1 MGAMLATTTVVAA
14 HEAARPLEGSVGG
27 KALRFHQH
35 STELRVPPS
44 PALEPDEM
52 TIELWARLEGAQPE
66 HAQFVR
72 KLASWDKPGYLF
84 AASQSG
90 YGCVQFRWWDKSLK
104 TLPDSMLGTWYRD
117 QWHHFAAV
125 YSRRNVILYIDGVE
139 VSRHENGGD
148 VALRHDVSAPLRIG
162 VEGFVGQMDELR
174 IWGCALSA
182 ADLRAHMYRTIDRT
196 EPRLIAYWRFDDATS
211 QDLSANHLAFEGN
224 PELSARLVDSSAP
237 IGAPERIKEH
247 RERMKKVAKGRDEVE
262 RVARRLPPLNAAI
275 YRFATSLAN
284 EKFGSGDCWNFVN
297 QAMQL
302 AGAHG
307 RDVYIFGDPVLLEKA
322 LPGDLVQFEKFSSP
336 TFGSEH
342 HSAILW
348 RNHGKG
354 KITVIHQNAPPN
366 GKDVGLWDI
375 DMRKSTGTAVFYRPT
390 K

>member
-1 MGAMLATTTVVAA
+1 MMATTTGVSAQ
-14 HEAARPLEGSVGG
+14 ETARPPGVGVGG
-27 KALRFHQH
+27 KALRFDKQ
-35 STELRVPPS
+35 SMELRVAPC
-44 PALEPDEM
+44 PALEPEEM
-52 TIELWARLEGAQPE
+52 TIELWARLEGEQPE

-90 YGCVQFRWWDKSLK
+90 YGCVQFRWWDESLK
-104 TLPDSMLGTWYRD
+104 TLSDTILGTWYRD

-125 YSRRNVILYIDGVE
+125 YSRTNVILYIDGVE
-139 VSRHENGGD
+139 VSRHDNGKD
-148 VALRHDVSAPLRIG
+148 VVLRHDASAPLRIG

-174 IWGCALSA
+174 IWGRALSA
-182 ADLRAHMYRTIDRT
+182 ADLRARMYRSIDGT
-196 EPRLIAYWRFDDATS
+196 EERLIAYWRFDDSTGR
-211 QDLSANHLAFEGN
+211 DLSVNHFTFEGN
-224 PELSARLVDSSAP
+224 PDLSARLVDSGAP
-237 IGAPERIKEH
+237 INAPDRIKEY
-247 RERMKKVAKGRDEVE
+247 RERLKKIAKGREEVE

-297 QAMQL
+297 QAMQF

-307 RDVYIFGDPVLLEKA
+307 RDVYIFGDPVTLERA

-348 RNHGKG
+348 RNHGDG
-354 KITVIHQNAPPN
+354 KITVVHQSAPPN
-366 GKDVGLWDI
+366 GNDVGLWDI